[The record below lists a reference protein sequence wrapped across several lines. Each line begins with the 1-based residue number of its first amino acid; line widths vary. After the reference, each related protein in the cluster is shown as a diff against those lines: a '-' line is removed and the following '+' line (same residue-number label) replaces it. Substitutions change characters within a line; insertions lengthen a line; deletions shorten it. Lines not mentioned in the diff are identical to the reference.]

1 MTARPSSPIAA
12 ADARIEA
19 LAERVW
25 EQRLTEYGGAEES
38 WLDEQMADRLPDV
51 GPEAYRS
58 RAESAA
64 AVLREVEQLR
74 QQEHSLT
81 GGETLDVLQHQ
92 SRIAI
97 TAHELREFEA
107 PATSDSSPWGELLD
121 RARVPLRS
129 LEDADRF
136 LEQLAQVPHHLDQVV
151 ANMRAGLR
159 RGFGPA
165 RISMVGRD
173 AVVRT
178 VAEDAPGNPFRTVL
192 ENLPSWLPENEVRRR
207 RRVLDELVD
216 RAVVSAF
223 RTLHSFL
230 TQEYLPGLPEQ
241 ISAVERYGEEFY
253 RHQIYRHCAMEISAE
268 DIHERGLAAVD
279 GILGEMHAVA
289 ARVGFPDDLPGLF
302 GFMRRDPQFYAR
314 TPQELLSE
322 AAWESKMFDGVVH
335 QYFGTVPRSRF
346 TIVEPPADLAPFYTF
361 GRGGIGQ
368 YTLNAYPL
376 DQRPLYSLPALT
388 LHEAAPG
395 HTFQVAL
402 ALENTELPEIR
413 RKSYISS
420 YGEGWALYCERLGV
434 EMGMYRT
441 DFETLGML
449 SFQMWRAARMV
460 LDPGIHALGWS
471 RQKAIDYLRDHTAI
485 GVHEVTTEVDRYIA
499 WPGQAPSYAL
509 GLAVIEGLRERAE
522 TALGGAFDLPAFH
535 DRILS
540 SGCVPMSTLE
550 ASISA
555 WIDDTRDLAPTTDPD
570 RQEPAR

>member
-1 MTARPSSPIAA
+1 MTAHPSSPTAP
-12 ADARIEA
+12 ADARIVS

-25 EQRLTEYGGAEES
+25 EQRLAEFGGAEES

-51 GPEAYRS
+51 SPEAYQS

-74 QQEHSLT
+74 LQEHSLT
-81 GGETLDVLQHQ
+81 GRETLDVLEYQ
-92 SRIAI
+92 SRVA
-97 TAHELREFEA
+97 TTTHELREFEA

-136 LEQLAQVPHHLDQVV
+136 LEQLAQVPRHLDQVV
-151 ANMRAGLR
+151 ANMRAGLS
-159 RGFGPA
+159 RGVGPA

-178 VAEDAPGNPFRTVL
+178 VAEDEPGNPFRTVL
-192 ENLPSWLPENEVRRR
+192 ESLPNWLSENEVRRR

-216 RAVVSAF
+216 SAVIPAF
-223 RTLHSFL
+223 RTLHTFL

-241 ISAVERYGEEFY
+241 ISAVERYGEKY
-253 RHQIYRHCAMEISAE
+253 YQHQIYRHCAMQISAE
-268 DIHERGLAAVD
+268 DIHERGLAAVA
-279 GILGEMHAVA
+279 GILDEMHALA

-302 GFMRRDPQFYAR
+302 DVMRRDPRFYAR

-322 AAWESKMFDGVVH
+322 AAWEAKMFDGVVH

-346 TIVEPPADLAPFYTF
+346 TIIEPPPDLAPFYTF

-368 YTLNAYPL
+368 YTLNTYPL

-441 DFETLGML
+441 DFEMLGML

-460 LDPGIHALGWS
+460 IDPGIHALGWS
-471 RQKAIDYLRDHTAI
+471 RDAAIDYLRDHTAI

-509 GLAVIEGLRERAE
+509 GQAVIEGLRERAE
-522 TALGGAFDLPAFH
+522 TALGSAFDLPAFH
-535 DRILS
+535 DQILS

-555 WIDDTRDLAPTTDPD
+555 WIDRTTDRD
-570 RQEPAR
+570 RQEPSR